1 MEGYVMNIRKN
12 ITISRELAYWYEK
25 QSKNMGV
32 SQSALMVIA
41 LDFYREYKE
50 SMSHVPDLITLLS
63 KVND

>member
-1 MEGYVMNIRKN
+1 MNLRKN